1 MSRCI
6 LKDQD
11 PLLSRRE
18 AANLLGVK
26 EATLAVWHSTG
37 RFNIP
42 VVKVGSLAKYKL
54 SDIQKFLNKRVTN
67 PPARDGNSMKEKD
80 RGY

>member
-1 MSRCI
+1 M
-6 LKDQD
+6 KDQD

-18 AANLLGVK
+18 AANILGVK
-26 EATLAVWHSTG
+26 ETTLAVWHSTG

-54 SDIQKFLNKRVTN
+54 SDLQKFLNKRVKN
-67 PPARDGNSMKEKD
+67 PPSRDGNSMKEKD
-80 RGY
+80 RGC